1 MLLCARHNIAHVLL
15 LRDGAGTFRL
25 PGGKLKPGE
34 TELDGLRRKLVS
46 GVCALARGGG
56 GGGCVRPLTRAEPLS
71 PTGVMVRRATR
82 ASGQALRWRCVVS
95 DVLTMP
101 PSARIA
107 TRPVITPAT
116 RMPQA
121 SKLNPPPESPIAGPA
136 WSVNGSTKLGTWWRP
151 NFESPLFPFKPAH
164 VTEPKESRS
173 VYLVSMPE
181 EAFLAPATN
190 FKLVAVPLHELYD
203 NAGRYGPVLAAVP
216 TMLASVQ
223 LNIVSTGKAEG
234 E

>member
-1 MLLCARHNIAHVLL
+1 M
-15 LRDGAGTFRL
+15 
-25 PGGKLKPGE
+25 
-34 TELDGLRRKLVS
+34 
-46 GVCALARGGG
+46 
-56 GGGCVRPLTRAEPLS
+56 
-71 PTGVMVRRATR
+71 
-82 ASGQALRWRCVVS
+82 S

>member
-1 MLLCARHNIAHVLL
+1 MH
-15 LRDGAGTFRL
+15 
-25 PGGKLKPGE
+25 
-34 TELDGLRRKLVS
+34 
-46 GVCALARGGG
+46 
-56 GGGCVRPLTRAEPLS
+56 
-71 PTGVMVRRATR
+71 PT
-82 ASGQALRWRCVVS
+82 
-95 DVLTMP
+95 
-101 PSARIA
+101 
-107 TRPVITPAT
+107 
-116 RMPQA
+116 QA

-190 FKLVAVPLHELYD
+190 FKIIAVPLHELYD
-203 NAGRYGPVLAAVP
+203 NAGRYGPVVASVP
-216 TMLASVQ
+216 QMLASVQ
-223 LNIVSTGKAEG
+223 LNIISTGKAEG